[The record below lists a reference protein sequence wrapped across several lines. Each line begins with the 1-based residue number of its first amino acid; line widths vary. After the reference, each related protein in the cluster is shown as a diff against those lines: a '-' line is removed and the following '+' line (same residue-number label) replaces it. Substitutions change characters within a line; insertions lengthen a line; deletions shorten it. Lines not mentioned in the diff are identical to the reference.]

1 MCVILIDVFK
11 IFGVYRDVLSKTKR
25 MILFALASINNQTSN
40 VFWGFSSDEMMKF
53 RVIDAHIVII
63 ITCSM
68 FI

>member
-1 MCVILIDVFK
+1 MCEILIDVFK

-25 MILFALASINNQTSN
+25 MILVALASINNQTSN

-53 RVIDAHIVII
+53 RVIDEHIVIR

>member
-1 MCVILIDVFK
+1 MMLV
-11 IFGVYRDVLSKTKR
+11 
-25 MILFALASINNQTSN
+25 ALASINNQTSN

-53 RVIDAHIVII
+53 RVIDEHIVII